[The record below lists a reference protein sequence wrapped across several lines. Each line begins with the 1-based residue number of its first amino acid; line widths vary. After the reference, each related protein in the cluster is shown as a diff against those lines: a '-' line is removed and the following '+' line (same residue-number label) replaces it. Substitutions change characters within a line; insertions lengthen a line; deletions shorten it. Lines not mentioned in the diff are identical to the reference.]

1 LSSILNEDTQ
11 IKHGTS
17 RKANQA
23 WYQQKGKSSMVPA
36 ERQINTKVE
45 LKE

>member
-1 LSSILNEDTQ
+1 MVSADRQL
-11 IKHGTS
+11 KHGTS
-17 RKANQA
+17 RKANQT